1 MVNFSLEYFP
11 PGDQDGLKNLSN
23 QARVMSAYLPLYM
36 SITHSAKGAELNET
50 MHAVQILKEQ
60 LSVEI
65 SPHMTC
71 SSYSKAE
78 IIKMAED
85 YLSLGVESV
94 VALRGNLIDDANMSE
109 PRYDNSPDFINAL
122 SKKFD
127 FRISISGYPEGHP
140 EKKDDVSDL
149 KYLRKKCDAGADE
162 IITQWFFSNDHLLQ
176 FRDQCDATGINIPIV
191 PGILPIS
198 DIKKVKN
205 FAKACGSTIPKELE
219 EAFIKIDDDME
230 ATEEL
235 GVHYA
240 IQQIENLHKEG
251 IDNFH
256 LYTLN
261 RSEMTKQIIEYF
273 VLSITENNIASEKM
287 AS

>member
-11 PGDQDGLKNLSN
+11 PGDQAGLKNLSN
-23 QARVMSAYLPLYM
+23 QARVMSAYSPLYM

-71 SSYSKAE
+71 SSYSQAE
-78 IIKMAED
+78 IIKMAAD

-94 VALRGNLIDDANMSE
+94 VALRGNLIEDANKSE

-127 FRISISGYPEGHP
+127 FRISISAYPEGHP
-140 EKKDDVSDL
+140 EKKDDASDL

-162 IITQWFFSNDHLLQ
+162 IITQWFFSNDYLLQ
-176 FRDQCDATGINIPIV
+176 LEISVMPPVSIFQLFLAFCQSVILRRLRILRKPVDQRSLT
-191 PGILPIS
+191 S
-198 DIKKVKN
+198 WKKHFSKLMMTWKQLKN
-205 FAKACGSTIPKELE
+205 WA
-219 EAFIKIDDDME
+219 
-230 ATEEL
+230 
-235 GVHYA
+235 
-240 IQQIENLHKEG
+240 
-251 IDNFH
+251 
-256 LYTLN
+256 
-261 RSEMTKQIIEYF
+261 
-273 VLSITENNIASEKM
+273 SIMRFNK
-287 AS
+287 